1 MAVSKTANNR
11 DSAAIN
17 VSAFRKALLKWYGKH
32 HRPMP
37 WRAAPG
43 MFPDPYHEWLS
54 EIMLQQ
60 TTVVTVRP
68 YFEKFITKW
77 PTVKALAKAP
87 QDDVLSAW
95 AGLGYYARARNL
107 HKCANVVAHDYKGR
121 FPDTIDALESL
132 PGIGEYTANAIAAIA
147 FNKPS
152 CVVDGNVERVV
163 SRLFLITTP
172 LPEGKKPIKEK
183 MRGLTDGRT
192 DSPGDFAQGMMELGA
207 TICTPRSPKCGL
219 CPVSSFCV
227 AREKGVQETL
237 PARTAKKA
245 KPRKYGY
252 VYWIERKKDGAVL
265 FERRDEKGLFGGMT
279 GLPTSAWKP
288 DLSDQDHRPGLTLLS
303 GAPVGRVLH
312 SFTHFDL
319 ELQVL
324 RARLKNDRIPGD
336 TGLWIAA
343 DAVDGLGLPTLFRKA
358 VKIMK

>member
-1 MAVSKTANNR
+1 MAVSRVANNR
-11 DSAAIN
+11 ADQD
-17 VSAFRKALLKWYGKH
+17 VSAFRKALLKWYGRH

-37 WRAAPG
+37 WRAPPG
-43 MFPDPYHEWLS
+43 GRPDPYHEWLS

-68 YFEKFITKW
+68 YFEKFIKKW
-77 PTVKALAKAP
+77 PTVKALAQAP
-87 QDDVLSAW
+87 QDEVLKEW

-107 HKCANVVAHDYKGR
+107 HKCATVVANDYKGR
-121 FPDTIDALESL
+121 FPQEIDELETL

-147 FNKPS
+147 FDKPA

-183 MRGLTDGRT
+183 MRALTDGRT

-219 CPVSSFCV
+219 CPVESFCA

-237 PARTAKKA
+237 PARAAKKA
-245 KPRKYGY
+245 KPKKYGY
-252 VYWIERKKDGAVL
+252 VYWVERKTDGAVL
-265 FERRDEKGLFGGMT
+265 FERRDEKGMLGGMS
-279 GLPTSAWKP
+279 GLPTSVWTP
-288 DLSDQDHRPGLTLLS
+288 DLTEKDHIPGLTP
-303 GAPVGRVLH
+303 AETAEKARVLH

-319 ELQVL
+319 ELRLV

-336 TGLWIAA
+336 NRFWIASQ
-343 DAVDGLGLPTLFRKA
+343 DMEGLGLPTLFRKA
-358 VKIMK
+358 VKIMT